1 MEPRRRRLTLLAVA
15 TALAAPAPL
24 AAQERATAFD
34 VPRQPASSGIR
45 MLASQAGIQVIVA
58 SAAVEGRQTRA
69 VRGRMTAR
77 AALDRLLADSGL
89 VLRSFAAGV
98 AIIGIDR
105 ATPEPP
111 SPPTIVV
118 TGYRTADPDQAALT
132 PQRSVRIEEAER
144 LGRITLHDV
153 LMREPAIAAGGGLA
167 SAFGQSWD
175 AGIATVSLRS
185 LGASRSLALVDGRR
199 RVAGSARSTAVDV
212 NMIPAAMVDRVEIT
226 TGAAPLHGADSIA
239 GTINIVTKQ
248 RVEGVTLSAMNG
260 VSERGDAASRS
271 VSLAAGTR
279 FDDGRGSI
287 AIGGTYSKIDPLL
300 FGQRYHSYV
309 NSVANPANTG
319 ANDGI
324 PDRLTV
330 RDFRQVYYAYA
341 PSFFFGGNSYLIDEG
356 TPRIARYALPLYDG
370 EFSYGDGGDG
380 RNLRDRDQLRG
391 GLDALAV
398 LARVHY
404 DFDGG
409 IRYQAGIDA
418 ARSRYQGIAGI
429 PLHRDDSRPSWFNG
443 AGGAVARL
451 DNPLL
456 PSALRVFMLA
466 NGVGELAIGRTYGN
480 FPVMREAHD
489 RRSLT
494 LTQSLAGPLAGRIT
508 WKAWVQHGR
517 ATDAVTTS
525 DIPRAAQWVAARD
538 VIADPVSGAPMCRDA
553 AARAA
558 GCVPLDIF
566 GQAPP
571 SLALKAYVLGSRN
584 ERRSTSQSLFGAE
597 TSGPLGALP
606 GGDASLLLGF
616 EHRRDRLATRDD
628 PRMASEF
635 SIGMGGYPVHPDLNV
650 ASEVSELYGRIA
662 LPLLRRRPLAHRLE
676 AEASFRYSRHSAV
689 GDTLGW
695 QFAGAWSPAEG
706 MGFRVARARSVRAPN
721 FGELYEPAIVHELG
735 SISDPC
741 EAADYYQNPVRTA
754 NCRALGITTPLID
767 FKLGPYVTTEGNPG
781 LSPETAD
788 SLTLGLMLQPR
799 FLPRFKSAVD
809 YWDIS
814 IADAIVQYSDRQVM
828 NLCVDLP
835 TIDNVFCRAIDR
847 DPADGHVSAI
857 RIRQV
862 NAARMRTRGLD
873 VSASYQSQVGSGT
886 MRLGVT
892 GSYLLQQRIETL
904 EGVAAGNIDDAGDW
918 RHPRFRAAM
927 LATYALGPL
936 SISFDTRFVSSGKLD
951 ASAQSAE
958 AYDDNHIPPV
968 VYNDLSVRAA
978 VSSKMEIGAG
988 VRNIFDT
995 PPPYMYSTYKNG
1007 TLYDNIRRYF
1017 YVRTQMK
1024 L

>member
-1 MEPRRRRLTLLAVA
+1 MKSRRRRLTLLAVA
-15 TALAAPAPL
+15 TAVAAPAPL
-24 AAQERATAFD
+24 AAQERPTAFN

-45 MLASQAGIQVIVA
+45 TLASQAGIQVIVA
-58 SAAVEGRQTRA
+58 SAAVEGRETRA
-69 VRGRMTAR
+69 VRGRMPAR

-89 VLRSFAAGV
+89 VLRSFAGGV
-98 AIIGIDR
+98 AIIDIDR
-105 ATPEPP
+105 ATPERP
-111 SPPTIVV
+111 SSPTIVV

-185 LGASRSLALVDGRR
+185 LGASRSIALVDGRR

-212 NMIPAAMVDRVEIT
+212 NMIPAAMVERIEIT

-248 RVEGVTLSAMNG
+248 RVEGLTLSAISG

-287 AIGGTYSKIDPLL
+287 AIGGTYSEIDPLL
-300 FGQRYHSYV
+300 FGERYDSYV

-330 RDFRQVYYAYA
+330 RDFRQIYYAYD
-341 PSFFFGGNSYLIDEG
+341 PSFFFAGKAYLLDKG
-356 TPRIARYALPLYDG
+356 VPRIAHYATPLYDG
-370 EFSYGDGGDG
+370 EFSYGEGGDG

-398 LARVHY
+398 LARANY
-404 DFDGG
+404 EFDGG
-409 IRYQAGIDA
+409 IRYRGGIDVA
-418 ARSRYQGIAGI
+418 GSRYEGIAGI

-456 PSALRVFMLA
+456 PPALRAFLLA
-466 NGVGELAIGRTYGN
+466 NGLEEIAISRTYGN

-494 LTQSLAGPLAGRIT
+494 LTQSLSGPLAGRMT

-517 ATDAVTTS
+517 ASDAVTTS
-525 DIPRAAQWVAARD
+525 DIPRAVQWVAARD
-538 VIADPVSGAPMCRDA
+538 VIADPATGAPICRDA

-566 GQAPP
+566 SQAPP
-571 SLALKAYVLGSRN
+571 SPALKAYVLGSRR
-584 ERRSTSQSLFGAE
+584 ERRTTSQSLFGAE
-597 TSGPLGALP
+597 ASGTFAALP

-616 EHRRDRLATRDD
+616 EYRRDALTTRDD

-635 SIGMGGYPVHPDLNV
+635 SIGMGGYPVHPDLDV
-650 ASEVSELYGRIA
+650 ASQVSELYGRLS
-662 LPLLRRRPLAHRLE
+662 LPLLRERPLAHRLE
-676 AEASFRYSRHSAV
+676 AEASFRYSHHSAA
-689 GDTLGW
+689 GDTMSW
-695 QFAGAWSPAEG
+695 QFAGGWSPLDGVGLRA
-706 MGFRVARARSVRAPN
+706 ARSRSVRAPD
-721 FGELYEPAIVHELG
+721 FGELYEPAIVRELG

-754 NCRALGITTPLID
+754 NCRALGIMTPLID
-767 FKLGPYVTTEGNPG
+767 FKLGPYVTTEGNPD

-799 FLPRFKSAVD
+799 FLPRFKAAID

-847 DPADGHVSAI
+847 DPADGHVNAI

-862 NAARMRTRGLD
+862 NAARMRSRGLD
-873 VSASYQSQVGSGT
+873 ASASYQSQLGSGT
-886 MRLGVT
+886 LRLGIT
-892 GSYLLQQRIETL
+892 GSYLLRQRTETL
-904 EGVAAGNIDDAGDW
+904 GGVAAGNIDDAGDW
-918 RHPRFRAAM
+918 RHPRLRASM
-927 LATYALGPL
+927 LATYALGAL
-936 SISFDTRFVSSGKLD
+936 SVSFDTRFVSSGKLD
-951 ASAQSAE
+951 ASAQSRE

-978 VSSKMEIGAG
+978 VSAKMEIGGG
-988 VRNIFDT
+988 VNNLFDT
-995 PPPYMYSTYKNG
+995 PPPYMYSIYKNG
-1007 TLYDNIRRYF
+1007 TRYDNVRRYF
-1017 YVRTQMK
+1017 YVRTKIKM
-1024 L
+1024 